1 MVACNKTKRND
12 MFIKTALTI
21 WVLSICMTISWGE
34 SERERVR
41 ERKRKWEAMLAM
53 FGEMLP
59 ERSSYG
65 GLAYFSNPTCTRE
78 PNSFVSF
85 SETWALIT
93 SSLQGRQWAELVIES
108 GGLLCIRLANEH
120 RVASRKSGCSKESV
134 GIIHTVLSA
143 LKQVHYT
150 QYFLTCHWCR

>member
-1 MVACNKTKRND
+1 M
-12 MFIKTALTI
+12 
-21 WVLSICMTISWGE
+21 ICSSKLPLPSE
-34 SERERVR
+34 SCPSVWQYHGERVR
-41 ERKRKWEAMLAM
+41 EREGERERERERDREAMLAM

-85 SETWALIT
+85 RETWALIT

-108 GGLLCIRLANEH
+108 ERLLCIRLANEH
-120 RVASRKSGCSKESV
+120 RVASRKSGRSKESV

-150 QYFLTCHWCR
+150 QYFLTFHWCR